1 MREQF
6 RNEMKN
12 LQDTL
17 EFEAASAAKSMKRAA
32 RALQEA
38 NLTVAQQ
45 VIDADRDIDIL
56 QRTIDEN
63 GVSLLA
69 RQAPVTSDLRTVIS
83 ALRLSGT
90 LERMGDLAGHVAY
103 IARGRYPQTAASGE
117 LHDLFV
123 EMSASAAKVGENLYQ
138 LVKTQNLELAAQ
150 IIADDDVLDELHRRS
165 FEIIL
170 DPAVELTRQEI
181 VDAVLLGRY
190 LERFGD
196 HAVKAAYRIRYW
208 VTGTMTEKDMAEQT
222 SRGQG

>member
-17 EFEAASAAKSMKRAA
+17 EFEAAAAAKAMKRAA
-32 RALQEA
+32 QALQEA
-38 NLTVAQQ
+38 NLTIAQK

-56 QRTIDEN
+56 QRTIGEN
-63 GVSLLA
+63 SISLLA
-69 RQAPVTSDLRTVIS
+69 RQAPVTSDLRTVIA
-83 ALRLSGT
+83 ALRLSST

-103 IARGRYPQTAASGE
+103 IARGRYPQTAASGK
-117 LHDLFV
+117 LHELFV
-123 EMSASAAKVGENLYQ
+123 EMSACAADVGEDLYQ
-138 LVKTQNLELAAQ
+138 LLKTQNLEIASQ
-150 IIADDDVLDELHRRS
+150 IIANDDVLDELHRLS

-170 DPAVELTRQEI
+170 DPAIELSRQEI

-208 VTGTMTEKDMAEQT
+208 ITGSMIGEESDED
-222 SRGQG
+222 